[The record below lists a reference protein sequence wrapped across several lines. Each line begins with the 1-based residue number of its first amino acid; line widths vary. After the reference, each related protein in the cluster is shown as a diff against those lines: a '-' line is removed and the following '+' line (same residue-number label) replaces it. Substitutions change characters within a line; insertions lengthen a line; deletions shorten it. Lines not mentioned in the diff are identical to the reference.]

1 MSATNTPGVDV
12 LCPRC
17 GRMLAKR
24 LPSGALDLRR
34 NGVRF
39 AVIAVGAVICRFCPG
54 QYVKADYMRQ
64 EQAESSVKG

>member
-1 MSATNTPGVDV
+1 MTVKETPGVDV

-39 AVIAVGAVICRFCPG
+39 AIIAVGAVICRFCPG
-54 QYVKADYMRQ
+54 QHVKADYMRV
-64 EQAESSVKG
+64 EKES